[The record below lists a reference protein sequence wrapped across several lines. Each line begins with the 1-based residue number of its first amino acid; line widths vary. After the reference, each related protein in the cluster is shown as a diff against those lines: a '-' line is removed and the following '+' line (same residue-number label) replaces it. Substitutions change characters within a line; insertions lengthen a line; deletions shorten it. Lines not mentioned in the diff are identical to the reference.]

1 MAGWLVRHY
10 RDRDPRRCALF
21 EGIQAGIAVLA
32 LGLAHKDYFVVHI
45 PYQTL
50 VYLLIGYVASAW
62 LQVVRSQGSAHV
74 RWRV

>member
-1 MAGWLVRHY
+1 
-10 RDRDPRRCALF
+10 
-21 EGIQAGIAVLA
+21 VLA